1 MAMPQAPVLTIDLA
15 YDRKATVAAMDAS
28 LRETGVVFLR
38 MTDVQRAAKDR
49 FCDVCDKIL
58 LCCLFLLLV
67 NPLTGKDRMRTQWH
81 SPSYRHQN
89 IKNPSP
95 HAHTSTQAQ
104 IRTHKRTHTPLTGT
118 S

>member
-49 FCDVCDKIL
+49 FCDVCDKIMFF
-58 LCCLFLLLV
+58 CFFLLLV
-67 NPLTGKDRMRTQWH
+67 KPPTGIDRMRTQWH
-81 SPSYRHQN
+81 SPRYRHRYM
-89 IKNPSP
+89 KNPSP
-95 HAHTSTQAQ
+95 RAHTNTKAQ
-104 IRTHKRTHTPLTGT
+104 IRTHKRAHTPVTGT